1 MGGNGWQVSYFLQ
14 DVIFNTVE
22 VINLN
27 PYYRNNGTESYVIET
42 VTEVLT
48 HHWC

>member
-1 MGGNGWQVSYFLQ
+1 MVGQLFPS

-27 PYYRNNGTESYVIET
+27 PYYGNNGTESHFIEI